1 MAPVRLSV
9 AWAALWIAAAVLLT
23 PAPTRA
29 DGPCGVDATGPTAC
43 HIRRDGIYD
52 GSLTPARDAGLPADE
67 HDYYVFRARAGTRV
81 TVTLTDAEDT
91 DCALQGLLI
100 CGDLTFAIN
109 DRMGNGLTGS
119 VGHGSNGGVST
130 IRQENS
136 AAAVFP
142 TRVRF
147 RVPRTGRYYIAV
159 SGVLERNL
167 YENAASEFA
176 AVPYTLAVTARPAL
190 SWPAPRRHRHRH
202 R

>member
-1 MAPVRLSV
+1 MAPVRLS
-9 AWAALWIAAAVLLT
+9 AASAALSLAAAVWLT
-23 PAPTRA
+23 PAPASA

-91 DCALQGLLI
+91 DCALEGLLI

-109 DRMGNGLTGS
+109 SQTGNGLTGS
-119 VGHGSNGGVST
+119 IGHGSNGGVAT

-136 AAAVFP
+136 APVVFP

-147 RVPRTGRYYIAV
+147 RVPRAGRYYIAV
-159 SGVLERNL
+159 AGVLERDL
-167 YENAASEFA
+167 YENAA
-176 AVPYTLAVTARPAL
+176 
-190 SWPAPRRHRHRH
+190 PAPLTPPSGVLCLR
-202 R
+202 